1 MKQFLGVIAIS
12 SNASLALFVLALSYP
27 VVAITQLAVAG
38 LAHNLRLSA
47 PTAEWLWDYDV
58 LKIIAVR

>member
-12 SNASLALFVLALSYP
+12 SNASLVLFVLVLSYP
-27 VVAITQLAVAG
+27 AATLTLLAVAG

-47 PTAEWLWDYDV
+47 PTVEWLCNCDT
-58 LKIIAVR
+58 L

>member
-38 LAHNLRLSA
+38 LARNQQLSVA
-47 PTAEWLWDYDV
+47 SVEWLCDCDA
-58 LKIIAVR
+58 L